1 MTKMLNYSTDHSA
14 NTTLIGTCS
23 FMIEINNEN
32 SGIAKI

>member
-1 MTKMLNYSTDHSA
+1 MTKMLNFATDSSA
-14 NTTLIGTCS
+14 NVSLLGKCS